1 VPLAELLLLHARGT
15 TGDVSATPE
24 LEAAAV
30 ELVRRARAP
39 WPDID
44 VSDEV
49 FLRHVGERI
58 ADKQD
63 LVATLE
69 RLHAGDLYLACACCR
84 SDARAIAAFE
94 RVFVSQIS
102 LYLSRPGALPSF
114 ADEVRQAVR
123 ERILVARDEL
133 LPRIESYNGR
143 GPLGGWLRMVTTR
156 IATDL
161 RRAQRHDARA
171 VDFPLSPRVPDPEVA
186 YLKERYRA
194 EFERAVEQAFGS
206 LGTREGNVLRL
217 HFLDGLAPAPIAA
230 MHRVSVRTVQRWIV
244 AAEQELMAGVR
255 RILNERLRLSP
266 SELESLLG
274 LVRSQLSVS
283 LH

>member
-1 VPLAELLLLHARGT
+1 VPLAELLLLHARGSQ
-15 TGDVSATPE
+15 GDVSGSPE
-24 LEAAAV
+24 LEAATV
-30 ELVRRARAP
+30 DLVRRARAS
-39 WPDID
+39 WPDIE
-44 VSDEV
+44 VSDDV
-49 FLRHVGERI
+49 FLRHIGERV

-84 SDARAIAAFE
+84 GDARAIAAFE
-94 RVFVSQIS
+94 RAFVSQIS
-102 LYLSRPGALPSF
+102 LFLSRSDALPSF
-114 ADEVRQAVR
+114 TDEVRQAVR
-123 ERILVARDEL
+123 ERVLVARDEL

-161 RRAQRHDARA
+161 RRAQRHDGRA
-171 VDFPLSPRVPDPEVA
+171 VDLPISPRPDPEMA
-186 YLKERYRA
+186 LLKERYRT
-194 EFERAVEQAFGS
+194 EFERAVEQAFGA

-244 AAEQELMAGVR
+244 SAEQALLAGVR
-255 RILNERLRLSP
+255 QILSERLRLTP